1 VTTIKAAK
9 AEPSGSC
16 ESQSWQ
22 EWRWT
27 SYPIAGLIGFERRSA
42 FTRKHNGTTMTLI
55 SAAPFLVMDP
65 LGNIALFL
73 TALSRVEPGR
83 QRSVIARELPIALV
97 VLLSF
102 LFVGHPFLKLFDTRL
117 IVMVSVTVSVQTL

>member
-1 VTTIKAAK
+1 
-9 AEPSGSC
+9 
-16 ESQSWQ
+16 
-22 EWRWT
+22 
-27 SYPIAGLIGFERRSA
+27 
-42 FTRKHNGTTMTLI
+42 MTLI